1 MSLLEIHEPGET
13 PLPHAGEAS
22 LAVGIDLGTTNS
34 VVAIAREGR
43 PAAWKMQSRR
53 PNFAT
58 VAAMAGRAGH
68 VIELGAGT
76 GAAVIPAALACAAE
90 GANSATT
97 VDGSLAAAV
106 ALGVRVAA
114 ARDDANKTNTVSCQ
128 SGRWSGY
135 AAASAAGR
143 LRRTPLLNLVQAFAI
158 AVLWGG
164 LSSETATPALIVKK
178 APDT

>member
-1 MSLLEIHEPGET
+1 MDRAV
-13 PLPHAGEAS
+13 PLCGSGKALNAAGEVFCNRAAACA
-22 LAVGIDLGTTNS
+22 LDLDDGNC
-34 VVAIAREGR
+34 AARAQ
-43 PAAWKMQSRR
+43 P
-53 PNFAT
+53 
-58 VAAMAGRAGH
+58 
-68 VIELGAGT
+68 
-76 GAAVIPAALACAAE
+76 GAAVIPAALACTVE

-143 LRRTPLLNLVQAFAI
+143 LRRTPMLHLVQAFAI
-158 AVLWGG
+158 AGV
-164 LSSETATPALIVKK
+164 TAPN
-178 APDT
+178 